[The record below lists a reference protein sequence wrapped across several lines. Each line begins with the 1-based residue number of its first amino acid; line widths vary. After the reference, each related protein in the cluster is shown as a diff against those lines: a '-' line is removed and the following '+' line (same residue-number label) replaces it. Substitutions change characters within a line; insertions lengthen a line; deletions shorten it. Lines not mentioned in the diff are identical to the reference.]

1 VGSDPDLV
9 TEYMRLAA
17 IPPEGASEVEQFLR
31 RKDSRADTFAVLERP
46 GQPIALLQIHAGEAT
61 LFTFPPSQDGRAAL
75 HETYIGK
82 IYDAAITQIHSVDDL
97 VDGSAPKPARV
108 EITGSRLAGVINLMA
123 YSAEER
129 AALME
134 TLRSLVGR

>member
-1 VGSDPDLV
+1 
-9 TEYMRLAA
+9 MRLAA

-31 RKDSRADTFAVLERP
+31 HKESGADTLAVLERP
-46 GQPIALLQIHAGEAT
+46 DQPVALLQIHAGEAT
-61 LFTFPPSQDGRAAL
+61 LFTFPPSQGGRAAL

-82 IYDAAITQIHSVDDL
+82 IYDAAITQIHAVDDL
-97 VDGSAPKPARV
+97 VDVSGPKPARV
-108 EITGSRLAGVINLMA
+108 EITGSRLAGVINLTA